1 MRRLVFWGLAV
12 SVVLAGA
19 ISYYASPRPDGLERA
34 GKIVSDIAGPAS
46 GDGLPA
52 PMPDYAVPGIRNARL
67 ARGLAG
73 AIGVAC
79 TFAICFAVGK
89 LVSRR
94 SGSVDGEGE

>member
-1 MRRLVFWGLAV
+1 MRRLMFLGLAV
-12 SVVLAGA
+12 SVVLACV

-34 GKIVSDIAGPAS
+34 GQILSDAAESAS

-52 PMPDYAVPGIRNARL
+52 PMPDYAVPGVRNARL

-73 AIGVAC
+73 AIGVAV
-79 TFAICFAVGK
+79 TFALCYAVGK

-94 SGSVDGEGE
+94 PGSANGDGE